1 MLHSPKFA
9 TEKTKNKPD
18 EKSQI
23 YFEKDLAFLAF
34 IWYIVMIIW
43 RVQKNI
49 LREALC
55 FSFCSKDDFRQ
66 VKIKNSKF

>member
-23 YFEKDLAFLAF
+23 YFEKDLDFLAF

-43 RVQKNI
+43 VVQKI
-49 LREALC
+49 Y
-55 FSFCSKDDFRQ
+55 
-66 VKIKNSKF
+66 